1 MMRSAH
7 GVRRVVRAAAA
18 LLLALGSAA
27 CFKGQ
32 PGVGTGVERVT
43 LLVSN
48 RGYFDINIYAVRS
61 TVVAGRRLGTVTGN
75 STATLMVPSTEL
87 QPGGQ
92 LALLVRA
99 IGSRS
104 SWMSPLVA
112 IGPGVI
118 ARLDVY
124 ATNAGDLSQSQLFT
138 QPVMVPDSSAASQS
152 PARLSAPFARPTPP

>member
-1 MMRSAH
+1 MQPAASA
-7 GVRRVVRAAAA
+7 VRRLGRALLT
-18 LLLALGSAA
+18 LLLAIGASA

-32 PGVGTGVERVT
+32 PAIGTSDERVV
-43 LLVSN
+43 LMVSN

-61 TVVAGRRLGTVTGN
+61 TVVSGRRIGTVTGN
-75 STATLMVPSTEL
+75 TTTTLFIPATEL

-112 IGPGVI
+112 VGPGVV

-138 QPVMVPDSSAASQS
+138 QPAVRPDTSDSTSDRSHLTDDAM
-152 PARLSAPFARPTPP
+152 RPTRR